1 MKQQLRK
8 EVLANLQKM
17 TYRTYVNDSHELG
30 HKLLSLPIIMEATT
44 IAVTVSRRP
53 EVDTIA
59 IIEALWQLGKTV
71 VVPKCETPTKTMKF
85 YILEDFAQLET
96 VYMDLREPNPVVCE
110 EITPDIIDIVIVPGV
125 VFSPQGY
132 RIGFGGGYY
141 DRFLAM
147 YPLPTVALAF
157 DCQVRDKVPRDVYDI
172 PIDTL
177 ITNTAVVNCVQE
189 RDSQ

>member
-8 EVLANLQKM
+8 EVLAELQAM

-44 IAVTVSRRP
+44 IAITVSRRP
-53 EVDTIA
+53 EVDTTA

-71 VVPKCETPTKTMKF
+71 AVPKCDTVTKTMQF
-85 YILEDFAQLET
+85 YILEDFSALET
-96 VYMDLREPNPVVCE
+96 VYMDLREPNPLICDKLAASNIDVV
-110 EITPDIIDIVIVPGV
+110 ITPGV

-141 DRFLAM
+141 DRFLATN
-147 YPLPTVALAF
+147 PLPTIALAF
-157 DCQVRDKVPRDVYDI
+157 DNQVRDNVPRDVYDI

-177 ITNTAVVNCVQE
+177 VTSTAVINCVRE
-189 RDSQ
+189 RDIQ

>member
-85 YILEDFAQLET
+85 YILEDFTQLET

-125 VFSPQGY
+125 VFPLKVIGLALAEATM
-132 RIGFGGGYY
+132 IGF
-141 DRFLAM
+141 
-147 YPLPTVALAF
+147 
-157 DCQVRDKVPRDVYDI
+157 
-172 PIDTL
+172 
-177 ITNTAVVNCVQE
+177 
-189 RDSQ
+189 